1 VILDLAPSPWT
12 DAKQLTAVPLACP
25 SGGSRTVHRGD
36 SREVQMTL
44 ADSEQDLR
52 VDVLKVPD
60 HSNVLNSD
68 GRRRHRDRGAT

>member
-1 VILDLAPSPWT
+1 
-12 DAKQLTAVPLACP
+12 
-25 SGGSRTVHRGD
+25 
-36 SREVQMTL
+36 MTL

>member
-1 VILDLAPSPWT
+1 
-12 DAKQLTAVPLACP
+12 
-25 SGGSRTVHRGD
+25 
-36 SREVQMTL
+36 MTL

-68 GRRRHRDRGAT
+68 CRRHHRDRGAT